1 MKHAL
6 TAATLLLVA
15 GSALGCG
22 GSEATS
28 ETTQQD
34 YCDAYNAYF
43 AAMVDLGLDASD
55 AEVIEQIKSWGED
68 LEELGPPEGMPED
81 ARAGRAK
88 MLELIDQIDED
99 STEEEVT
106 AIPPVI
112 TELEVAER
120 LEQPITDRLEQLVA
134 AGEVV
139 IDRHPLHP
147 EA

>member
-28 ETTQQD
+28 ETSQQD

-43 AAMVDLGLDASD
+43 DAMVDLGLDASD
-55 AEVIEQIKSWGED
+55 AEVVEQIKSWGED

-81 ARAGRAK
+81 ARAGRAT

-106 AIPPVI
+106 AM
-112 TELEVAER
+112 TEDLTTE
-120 LEQPITDRLEQLVA
+120 EQAQVSAYEEYNESA
-134 AGEVV
+134 CEVV
-139 IDRHPLHP
+139 TESPSESP
-147 EA
+147 TGSSSE